1 MASGRYSRKRYMLM
15 EEARKYAVPMM
26 KHTEF
31 KCPCCGGIAS
41 AVIEEGV
48 IKAECHV
55 TGTKVYEVKR

>member
-1 MASGRYSRKRYMLM
+1 MSSGRYSRKRYMLTDA
-15 EEARKYAVPMM
+15 AREHAVPL

-41 AVIEEGV
+41 AVIEQGV

-55 TGTKVYEVKR
+55 TGMKVYEVKR

>member
-15 EEARKYAVPMM
+15 EEARKYAVPL
-26 KHTEF
+26 KHMEF
-31 KCPCCGGIAS
+31 KCPCYGGIAS

-55 TGTKVYEVKR
+55 TGMKVYEVKR

>member
-1 MASGRYSRKRYMLM
+1 MASGRYSRKRYMLTD
-15 EEARKYAVPMM
+15 AAKAHAVLL

-41 AVIEEGV
+41 TVIEEGV

-55 TGTKVYEVKR
+55 TGMKVYEVKR

>member
-1 MASGRYSRKRYMLM
+1 MASGRYNRKRYMLM
-15 EEARKYAVPMM
+15 EEARKYAVPM

-55 TGTKVYEVKR
+55 TGMKVYEVKR

>member
-1 MASGRYSRKRYMLM
+1 MASGRYSRKRYMLTD
-15 EEARKYAVPMM
+15 AAIAHAVPL

-55 TGTKVYEVKR
+55 TGMKVYEVKR